1 MRKTITA
8 MATTLISYDATFQ
21 LEISFLV
28 NVAPGI
34 VAKKLRDGILRPFP
48 SEAVC
53 RTTKMV
59 CFKNVF
65 FCFRTKCWHDR
76 IVLYF
81 VSVQNAGMTAL
92 TKMLA

>member
-34 VAKKLRDGILRPFP
+34 VAKKLRDGILQPFP

-59 CFKNVF
+59 SYKNVYF
-65 FCFRTKCWHDR
+65 FLFP
-76 IVLYF
+76 Y
-81 VSVQNAGMTAL
+81 
-92 TKMLA
+92 KMLA